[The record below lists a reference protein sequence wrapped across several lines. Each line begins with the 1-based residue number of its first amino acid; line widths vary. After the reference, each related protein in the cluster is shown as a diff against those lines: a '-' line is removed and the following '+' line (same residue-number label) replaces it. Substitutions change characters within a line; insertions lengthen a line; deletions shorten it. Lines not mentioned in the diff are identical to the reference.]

1 MEFTV
6 SNIDELKEKLEKNGY
21 DNDQISNIVEMYED
35 RTDSDTQTVTVSPP
49 K

>member
-6 SNIDELKEKLEKNGY
+6 SNIDELREKLDKNGY

-35 RTDSDTQTVTVSPP
+35 RTSSDTQTITVSPP